1 MIDVP
6 AYHQESDKSKNNVVR
21 ADCDIKLNENR
32 TASVKSISL
41 LKFFIEV
48 TFKQHSALQTEQLSE
63 ELAASSLTSFFYS
76 QTEWNQLCVLERS
89 LLLLFRLLLP
99 SKSDGSWSSS
109 GHRSLLP
116 SR

>member
-41 LKFFIEV
+41 LKFF
-48 TFKQHSALQTEQLSE
+48 
-63 ELAASSLTSFFYS
+63 
-76 QTEWNQLCVLERS
+76 
-89 LLLLFRLLLP
+89 LLR
-99 SKSDGSWSSS
+99 
-109 GHRSLLP
+109 
-116 SR
+116 